1 MKGAD
6 KKDKKMTK
14 DLKGRNRQGIHEE
27 KIQDKS
33 TEKDNRGQVKDEY
46 NRDLSKCAKLA
57 Q

>member
-1 MKGAD
+1 
-6 KKDKKMTK
+6 MTK